1 MSFWSKLLGIGVA
14 AGAAAVAA
22 KAIENRLSQ
31 DEEEPLDPADESLNE
46 EEPLA
51 EGVRPELRVVSSD
64 ETEETGEPEQ
74 TDDEAPADRATAVLE
89 AAGSALASA
98 GEKAKEAGIRV
109 KDAVTDAAQ
118 KAGVDTEGLGT
129 ALADAGR
136 AVADAAS
143 AVASTVAEKV
153 REEAP
158 IMVQKG
164 KDAVN
169 AVAAR
174 FAADEDEEEL
184 EDAEAPEAPETPEAE
199 ETPAPQPDESD
210 PV

>member
-31 DEEEPLDPADESLNE
+31 DEEEPLDPAGEPLDE
-46 EEPLA
+46 EESLA

-64 ETEETGEPEQ
+64 EIGEAEEPEETGEA
-74 TDDEAPADRATAVLE
+74 EAPADRAAAVLE

-98 GEKAKEAGIRV
+98 GEKAKEAGLRV

-129 ALADAGR
+129 ALADAGK
-136 AVADAAS
+136 AVASAAG

-174 FAADEDEEEL
+174 FAADEEE
-184 EDAEAPEAPETPEAE
+184 EAPEAPGAE
-199 ETPAPQPDESD
+199 ETVAPQPDEND